1 MIPQSSSAS
10 TPFVLG
16 FSSHPDLDPKQV
28 PSLIDA
34 VRQVI
39 RDLQQRLPNT
49 EIRVMLDPR
58 SEAGLTVAHAADEFG
73 MVIDALDVDIADAL
87 VHRSSLLLVL
97 WDGEPSTAPD
107 DTADILMQFLEVAA
121 ERRDA
126 GEALEISATDHDPD
140 VTERLAYWVPA
151 RRAGAAGAHAAAG
164 GELRPGYL
172 LAVGDH
178 ILELQQTP
186 PASLQHRLADFD
198 EFNRDFATALTD
210 PGLAPTESLLRN
222 LPGADTA
229 SDAALLRYIDAQYVK
244 ADTLAGHM
252 QSRSDRLFSL
262 FGIMTFTMGLA
273 YLIYDKVTE
282 SRLLL
287 LVYMLI
293 LFVSLCAYYV
303 FQSRRWFGKHLA
315 YRALAETLRVRFYLA
330 LAGLNR
336 RMHTGDLLE
345 LSGIYRFR
353 GFSWL
358 RFVLDS
364 IEPLSAGTE
373 CTEEQYRERARFV
386 DEEWIDNQYQYFV
399 RKVAVMEKGSHR
411 VKRLKRLMF
420 VAILVDISAMFIF
433 GGALHHVDART
444 GLPVKNVL
452 TFCSG
457 FLAVVLGVWELRHNK
472 MATREL
478 LWQYRSQL
486 SQFAWARKQLHRIT
500 GQVRRAEVLVELG
513 EASLMEIYLWAIHRY
528 HREHSPPAGP

>member
-1 MIPQSSSAS
+1 LIPTSSSES
-10 TPFVLG
+10 TPFIVGLA
-16 FSSHPDLDPKQV
+16 SHWDLEPAQIPRLSETV
-28 PSLIDA
+28 AGLL
-34 VRQVI
+34 
-39 RDLQQRLPNT
+39 RDLRQRLPNT
-49 EIRVMLDPR
+49 EIRLMLD
-58 SEAGLTVAHAADEFG
+58 AHCDVAIEVGRATESFEIP
-73 MVIDALDVDIADAL
+73 VDALTAHVADVL

-97 WDGEPSTAPD
+97 WNGEASTQAD
-107 DTADILMQFLEVAA
+107 DAADILLRFLDVGD

-126 GEALEISATDHDPD
+126 GLAPEIVVTDHDAD
-140 VTERLAYWVPA
+140 VTERLAYWIPA
-151 RRAGAAGAHAAAG
+151 KRRRGSGDAG
-164 GELRPGYL
+164 GHAPGYL

-178 ILELQQTP
+178 VLEWQPAP
-186 PASLQHRLADFD
+186 PPSLQHRLADLD
-198 EFNRDFATALTD
+198 EFNRDFTLFCAD
-210 PGLAPTESLLRN
+210 PRLARSESLLRN
-222 LPGADTA
+222 LPEEQEA
-229 SDAALLRYIDAQYVK
+229 SDAPLLRYIDSQYVK
-244 ADTLAGHM
+244 ADSLAGHM
-252 QSRSDRLFSL
+252 QWRSDRLFSL

-293 LFVSLCAYYV
+293 LFVSLTVYYV

-336 RMHTGDLLE
+336 RVHTGDLLE

-364 IEPLSAGTE
+364 IEPLAAGTD
-373 CTEEQYRERARFV
+373 CTDEQYRQRARFV
-386 DEEWIDNQYQYFV
+386 DQEWIDNQYRYFV
-399 RKVAVMEKGSHR
+399 RKVAAMEKGSHR

-420 VAILVDISAMFIF
+420 IAIIIDISAMFIF
-433 GGALHHVDART
+433 GNALHHVDART

-500 GQVRRAEVLVELG
+500 GQIRRAEVLSELG

>member
-1 MIPQSSSAS
+1 LIPTISHDS
-10 TPFVLG
+10 TPFIVGLA
-16 FSSHPDLDPKQV
+16 SHWDLEPTQM
-28 PSLIDA
+28 PRLIETVA
-34 VRQVI
+34 GLLREL
-39 RDLQQRLPNT
+39 RERLPNT
-49 EIRVMLDPR
+49 EMRLMLDAHCDVAVEVGR
-58 SEAGLTVAHAADEFG
+58 GLDPFGMPADELSAH
-73 MVIDALDVDIADAL
+73 VADVM
-87 VHRSSLLLVL
+87 VHRSSLLVVL
-97 WDGEPSTAPD
+97 WDGEASTQAD
-107 DTADILMQFLEVAA
+107 DTADMLLRFLEVVG

-126 GEALEISATDHDPD
+126 GLAPEIASMEHDPD

-151 RRAGAAGAHAAAG
+151 RRRRSPATAGSPQ
-164 GELRPGYL
+164 PGFL

-178 ILELQQTP
+178 IMESQTTLP
-186 PASLQHRLADFD
+186 SSLQHRLADFD
-198 EFNRDFATALTD
+198 EFNRDFALFCKD
-210 PGLAPTESLLRN
+210 PRLLRSESLLRN
-222 LPGADTA
+222 LQEEKEAN
-229 SDAALLRYIDAQYVK
+229 DAPLLRYIDAQYVK
-244 ADTLAGHM
+244 ADSLAVHM
-252 QSRSDRLFSL
+252 QWRSDRLFSL

-293 LFVSLCAYYV
+293 LFVSLCAYYA

-330 LAGLNR
+330 LAGLDR

-364 IEPLSAGTE
+364 IEPVAAETN
-373 CTEEQYRERARFV
+373 CTDDQFRQRARFV
-386 DEEWIDNQYQYFV
+386 DQEWIDNQYQYFV
-399 RKVAVMEKGSHR
+399 RKVATMEKGSRR

-420 VAILVDISAMFIF
+420 IAILIDISAMFVF
-433 GGALHHVDART
+433 GETLHHVDTLT

-500 GQVRRAEVLVELG
+500 NQVRRADVLSELG